1 MKPGHCPEPLHN
13 DSAVANMIEY
23 LMISGVIMALLI
35 VMLLMIN
42 TNIMEN
48 PANRVI
54 YVSFTDI
61 GNGVS
66 TRMVDLY
73 AIAPD
78 HGNISTK
85 FDIPDEIVGKSYFVE
100 LGSQTNSANQDV
112 RVFRGDI
119 ESLTAIAGIA
129 ATKGVNGNTTVAGMN
144 VICYDSEG
152 DC

>member
-1 MKPGHCPEPLHN
+1 MKTGRPCNQLKNE
-13 DSAVANMIEY
+13 SAVANLIEY
-23 LMISGVIMALLI
+23 IMISGVLMGLLI
-35 VMLLMIN
+35 VMLLLVN
-42 TNIMEN
+42 TNIMED
-48 PANRVI
+48 PANRLV
-54 YVSFTDI
+54 YVAFTDI

-129 ATKGVNGNTTVAGMN
+129 ATKGVNGSTSGAGMN